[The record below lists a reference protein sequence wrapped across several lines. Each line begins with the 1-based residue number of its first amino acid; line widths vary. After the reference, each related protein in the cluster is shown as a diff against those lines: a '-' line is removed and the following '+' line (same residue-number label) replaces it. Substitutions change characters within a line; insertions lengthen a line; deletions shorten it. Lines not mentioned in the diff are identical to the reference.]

1 MAQSSAEI
9 PSVELN
15 DGVRI
20 PILGYGTG
28 TAWFKEDGAT
38 GIDRELVES
47 IKTAIK
53 LGYHHLDGAEV
64 YGTEPEIGL
73 AIKESGVPREQLFV
87 TTKVITNIADIPRA
101 IDTSLEKLQLSYVDL
116 YLIHSPFF
124 AKSDNELQEAWA
136 AMEKVKAA
144 GKARSIGVSNFLQS
158 HLEAILKS
166 AKVTPSINQV
176 EYHPYLQHGG
186 LVPFQGDKGIKTASY
201 GPLTPITRAKDGPLR
216 ELLQSLAYKYGV
228 SEGEILL
235 RWSID
240 RGNVSITTSSKE
252 SRLSSYLRALLFRL
266 TPKEL
271 DEISA
276 IGRQKHY
283 RAFWR
288 GQFADDDRS

>member
-1 MAQSSAEI
+1 MAQSSGEI

-28 TAWFKEDGAT
+28 TAWFKRGGAT

-64 YGTEPEIGL
+64 YGTEPELGL

-101 IDTSLEKLQLSYVDL
+101 IDASLEKLQLDYVDL

-124 AKSDNELQEAWA
+124 AKSDSELQEAWA
-136 AMEKVKAA
+136 AMENVKAA

-166 AKVTPSINQV
+166 AKVTPSINQI

-186 LVPFQGDKGIKTASY
+186 LVPFHEEKEIMTASY
-201 GPLTPITRAKDGPLR
+201 GPLTPITRAKDGPLG
-216 ELLQSLAYKYGV
+216 ELLRSLAQKYGV
-228 SEGEILL
+228 GEGEILL

-240 RGNVSITTSSKE
+240 RGDVAITTSSKE
-252 SRLSSYLRALLFRL
+252 SRLSSYLRALAFRL

-271 DEISA
+271 DEIST
-276 IGRQKHY
+276 IGCPKHY

-288 GQFADDDRS
+288 DKFADDDRS

>member
-15 DGVRI
+15 DGVKI

-28 TAWFKEDGAT
+28 TAWFKAGGAT

-73 AIKESGVPREQLFV
+73 AIKESGVPRQQLFV

-101 IDTSLEKLQLSYVDL
+101 IDASLEKLQLSYVDL

-166 AKVTPSINQV
+166 AKVTPSINQI

-201 GPLTPITRAKDGPLR
+201 GPLTPITRAKDVPLG

-228 SEGEILL
+228 SKGEILL

-240 RGNVSITTSSKE
+240 RGDVSITTSGKE
-252 SRLSSYLRALLFRL
+252 SRLSGYLRALLFRL

-288 GQFADDDRS
+288 DKFVDGDRS